1 MGSLSLDDIL
11 VTKLASI
18 DTPGGNVS
26 HALKDTDA
34 GFSGFAE
41 AYFSRVKHGSTKAWK
56 CHNAMTSNL
65 VVVVGKVKFVFCL
78 KGSQG
83 EYVFREEVVL
93 ASDPKRIT
101 VPPGIWFGF
110 HGLSVEE
117 SLILNIADLKHDPSE
132 VLRLDVNSIAYDWAN
147 EISSIDH

>member
-11 VTKLASI
+11 VTQLSTI
-18 DTPGGNVS
+18 FTPGGNVS
-26 HALKDTDA
+26 HVLKDTDS

-41 AYFSRVKHGSTKAWK
+41 AYFSRVKQDSTKAWK

-83 EYVFREEVVL
+83 KNVFREEIVV

-110 HGLSVEE
+110 RGLSNEE
-117 SLILNIADLKHDPSE
+117 SLILNIANLKHNSSE
-132 VLRLDVNSIAYDWAN
+132 VSRLEFDAFTYDWEN
-147 EISSIDH
+147 EN

>member
-1 MGSLSLDDIL
+1 MGSVSLDDIL
-11 VTKLASI
+11 VTQLSTI
-18 DTPGGNVS
+18 FTPGGNVS
-26 HALKDTDA
+26 HVLKDTDS

-41 AYFSRVKHGSTKAWK
+41 AYFSRVKQDSTKAWK

-83 EYVFREEVVL
+83 KNVFREEIVV

-110 HGLSVEE
+110 MGLAEQK
-117 SLILNIADLKHDPSE
+117 SLILNITNIEHDQNEVEKLNADLIDF
-132 VLRLDVNSIAYDWAN
+132 DWY
-147 EISSIDH
+147 I